1 MRNYGIRFSATE
13 LSAAYAQE
21 TLNRV
26 DSYNTGFNQSTPEFV
41 DRFEGLMNAYP
52 NLPTEV
58 AAIGALEGLNPE
70 DELALDMAN
79 AMHDLAVKKNTQNLV
94 TDVSWG
100 MARLYVP
107 TSIKRF

>member
-26 DSYNTGFNQSTPEFV
+26 NSYNTGFNQSTPEFV

-79 AMHDLAVKKNTQNLV
+79 AMHDLAVKKNKQNLV
-94 TDVSWG
+94 TDLSW
-100 MARLYVP
+100 
-107 TSIKRF
+107 